1 MKKHIFITYYT
12 FFLFHF
18 LNAQV
23 SYKAINDFTGTE
35 CEGAVSFVA
44 GGRAFIGLGQIGA
57 NQYTKSF
64 YRYDQNKDTWEAVAS
79 FPAEGRAYAIAF
91 VADGKAYVGFGERID
106 AVTNKVTRV
115 YADLYEYDPITDAWS
130 VFDKGSQSSMS
141 GLGQASVFT
150 VKENGRMVAHI
161 TGGRNLLGVQGA
173 WYSYTPSLNQW
184 NYPVNNQVELKRY
197 GASALSVNNKGYIF
211 GGKDD
216 SKTWDKVLQ
225 YDPTAAVSKLTVAS
239 TQTAL
244 AKNNA
249 TAIANGS
256 NIFMA
261 YGDKPTVTQ
270 FNTSNKQFSDIGD
283 VLKFKGTRQGMISFL
298 YLNKIFIGL
307 GRSVNG
313 SFNTDLY
320 TISGLTTDDNDV
332 FELVEGVKVFPNPA
346 NYMLNVEYQSNKDYE
361 IVLCNITGQ
370 ILKKATIANGNG
382 FIDISNLENGLIIC
396 ELWQQ
401 GHCLVKKKIVVLH

>member
-1 MKKHIFITYYT
+1 MKKRISIFYSAL
-12 FFLFHF
+12 FLFNF

-23 SYKAINDFTGTE
+23 SYKAINNFTGTE

-44 GGRAFIGLGQIGA
+44 GGRAFIGLGQIGT

-64 YRYDQNKDTWEAVAS
+64 YRYDQNKDSWEAVAS

-91 VADGKAYVGFGERID
+91 VAEGKAYVGFGERID
-106 AVTNKVTRV
+106 ATTNKVTRV
-115 YADLYEYDPITDAWS
+115 YADLYEYDPIADSWS
-130 VFDKGSQSSMS
+130 PFDKGSQSAMT

-150 VKENGRMVAHI
+150 VKENGRTVAHI

-184 NYPVNNQVELKRY
+184 NFPVNNQVELKRY

-239 TQTAL
+239 AQTAL

-261 YGDKPTVTQ
+261 YGDKPSIAQ
-270 FNTSNKQFSDIGD
+270 FNTSIKQTTDIGD
-283 VLKFKGTRQGMISFL
+283 ILKFKGTRQGMISFL

-307 GRSVNG
+307 GRSANG

-320 TISGLTTDDNDV
+320 TISGLTTDDNDIY
-332 FELVEGVKVFPNPA
+332 ESLQGVKIFPNPA
-346 NYMLNVEYQSNKDYE
+346 TNMLNIECQSNKDYD

-370 ILKKATIANGNG
+370 VLKKATIANGS
-382 FIDISNLENGLIIC
+382 IDISNLENGLIIC

-401 GHCLVKKKIVVLH
+401 GHCLAKKKIVVLH

>member
-1 MKKHIFITYYT
+1 M
-12 FFLFHF
+12 
-18 LNAQV
+18 

-44 GGRAFIGLGQIGA
+44 GGRAFIGLGQIGT

-64 YRYDQNKDTWEAVAS
+64 YRYDQNKDSWEAVAS

-91 VADGKAYVGFGERID
+91 VADSKAYVGFGERID

-115 YADLYEYDPITDAWS
+115 YADLYEYDPIADAWS
-130 VFDKGSQSSMS
+130 VFDKGSQSAMT

-150 VKENGRMVAHI
+150 VKENGKTVAHI

-173 WYSYTPSLNQW
+173 WYSYTPSSNQW
-184 NYPVNNQVELKRY
+184 FFPVNNQTELKRY

-225 YDPTAAVSKLTVAS
+225 YDPTALASKLTIAS

-249 TAIANGS
+249 AAVANGS

-261 YGDKPTVTQ
+261 YGDKPSITQ
-270 FNTSNKQFSDIGD
+270 FNTSTKQATDIGD
-283 VLKFKGTRQGMISFL
+283 VLKFKSTRQGMISFL

-307 GRSVNG
+307 GRSASG
-313 SFNTDLY
+313 SLNTDLY

-332 FELVEGVKVFPNPA
+332 FESIEGVKVFPNPSDNVLNIEI
-346 NYMLNVEYQSNKDYE
+346 NYQGNYQIILRDLTGRVVYNDNIINNKQIAVNQLNDGMYMCEIWQQQRCVAKEKF
-361 IVLCNITGQ
+361 IVL
-370 ILKKATIANGNG
+370 
-382 FIDISNLENGLIIC
+382 
-396 ELWQQ
+396 
-401 GHCLVKKKIVVLH
+401 H